1 MKVKTLRDYL
11 IGLPEEFDD
20 FFVKM
25 TKHEFLVDGSLKR
38 SVENIH
44 GTIARLET
52 NEVFLLDEAG
62 SDFFDHVGNRGKDE
76 LDLQITPKVEGAPSK
91 DNAFNMQ
98 VPGWLK

>member
-11 IGLPEEFDD
+11 TGLPEEFDD

-25 TKHEFLVDGSLKR
+25 TKHEFPEDGSLKR

-52 NEVFLLDEAG
+52 KEVFLLDEVG
-62 SDFFDHVGNRGKDE
+62 SDFFDSVSNDDYQNKT
-76 LDLQITPKVEGAPSK
+76 I
-91 DNAFNMQ
+91 
-98 VPGWLK
+98 

>member
-25 TKHEFLVDGSLKR
+25 TKHEFPEDGSLKR

-44 GTIARLET
+44 GTIARLEKK
-52 NEVFLLDEAG
+52 EVFLLDQAG
-62 SDFFDHVGNRGKDE
+62 SDFFDNVGKD
-76 LDLQITPKVEGAPSK
+76 IEGK
-91 DNAFNMQ
+91 
-98 VPGWLK
+98 LK

>member
-1 MKVKTLRDYL
+1 MKVKTLREYL

-25 TKHEFLVDGSLKR
+25 TKHEFPEDGSLKR

-52 NEVFLLDEAG
+52 KEVFLLDQAG
-62 SDFFDHVGNRGKDE
+62 SDFFDRVGKE
-76 LDLQITPKVEGAPSK
+76 VEAK
-91 DNAFNMQ
+91 
-98 VPGWLK
+98 LK

>member
-11 IGLPEEFDD
+11 IGLPEEFND
-20 FFVKM
+20 FFIKM
-25 TKHEFLVDGSLKR
+25 TKHEFSVDGSLKR
-38 SVENIH
+38 SVDNIH

-52 NEVFLLDEAG
+52 KEVFLLDKAG
-62 SDFFDHVGNRGKDE
+62 SDFFENVGNRGKDE
-76 LDLQITPKVEGAPSK
+76 LDLQITPKVEGSPNK

>member
-25 TKHEFLVDGSLKR
+25 TKHEFPEDGSLKR

-44 GTIARLET
+44 GTIARLEIK
-52 NEVFLLDEAG
+52 EVFLLDQAG
-62 SDFFDHVGNRGKDE
+62 ADFFEGIGKE
-76 LDLQITPKVEGAPSK
+76 VEEK
-91 DNAFNMQ
+91 
-98 VPGWLK
+98 LKIKY